1 MTIDLFKPHC
11 PQCYMDNSTVHTSY
25 LVQDKQ
31 IRHILYC
38 QRCGNY
44 FSETSGTPLAGLRTP
59 LSRIQQIL
67 TAIHEGFGLNAA
79 CRPFKVSKNSIKEW
93 DRRLS
98 GVKQVLLLYSLC
110 HRFLEQILEGDE
122 LYTKVH
128 QNRPAAESEGWTVV
142 ILERASRFL
151 WHLQCG
157 QRDEELF
164 TQAIHDLCQV
174 IDQTQDLSLLTDG
187 ERRYGNFLFAACC
200 QALYTGEPGRPA
212 QTLPEGV
219 NVRLKNKGLSPDSSR
234 AKYVAPKPEHPLTE
248 QDFPEAEIHANHTE
262 AFNSALR
269 RQLPC
274 FRRKANP
281 YAKLKSAWQRRLDVH
296 WLLHN
301 FIRPH
306 FSTKQVPAVALGIF
320 DVGLSWSQLFAIQ
333 TFPFN

>member
-11 PQCYMDNSTVHTSY
+11 PQCYTDNSTVHTSY

-38 QRCGNY
+38 QNCGNY

-67 TAIHEGFGLNAA
+67 TAIHEGLGLNAA
-79 CRPFKVSKNSIKEW
+79 CRTFKVSKNSIKEW
-93 DRRLS
+93 ERRLS

-110 HRFLEQILEGDE
+110 HRFFQQILEGDE

-128 QNRPAAESEGWTVV
+128 HNRPPTESEGWTMV
-142 ILERASRFL
+142 IMERASRFL

-164 TQAIHDLCQV
+164 THAIDDICQV

-187 ERRYGNFLFAACC
+187 ERRYGKFLFAACC

-219 NVRLKNKGLSPDSSR
+219 KLRLKNKGLSPDSSR

-269 RQLPC
+269 RQLAC
-274 FRRKANP
+274 FRRKANT
-281 YAKLKSAWQRRLDVH
+281 YAKLKSALQRRLDVH